1 MSAVLVALFNDY
13 EAAERARVEL
23 VSDGFPTERRADGR
37 LRAAAACCAFAIASI
52 SACAAEQIYN
62 PDNLSSEQ
70 FARVP
75 NICQNVMGLSPKE
88 ALSGGYWMGK
98 DRLDYWTSKYR
109 GCIVS
114 LSDSLQ
120 SAMDEQ
126 VIQQADAGCRGKGF
140 ETGSPDL
147 ALCVLRSVTGRPGSP
162 PAQTPTA
169 TPVSETLPRASGS
182 STYAS
187 PHETGRR
194 EQVACAALGFEPAHA
209 AFKSCVKG
217 LSDTFYA
224 IDHPID

>member
-1 MSAVLVALFNDY
+1 MNIKQPLL
-13 EAAERARVEL
+13 
-23 VSDGFPTERRADGR
+23 
-37 LRAAAACCAFAIASI
+37 AAAACCAFAIASI

-70 FARVP
+70 FSRVP

-88 ALSGGYWMGK
+88 ALSGGYWLGN

-120 SAMDEQ
+120 SAMDER
-126 VIQQADAGCRGKGF
+126 VTQQAAAGCRTKGF

-147 ALCVLRSVTGRPGSP
+147 ALCELRSVNSRPNSKP
-162 PAQTPTA
+162 VQTAAATA
-169 TPVSETLPRASGS
+169 TPVGETLPRASGS
-182 STYAS
+182 FTYAS
-187 PHETGRR
+187 PHETARR
-194 EQVACAALGFEPAHA
+194 EQVACTALGFEPAHA
-209 AFKSCVKG
+209 AFKSCMKG

-224 IDHPID
+224 IDHPIN